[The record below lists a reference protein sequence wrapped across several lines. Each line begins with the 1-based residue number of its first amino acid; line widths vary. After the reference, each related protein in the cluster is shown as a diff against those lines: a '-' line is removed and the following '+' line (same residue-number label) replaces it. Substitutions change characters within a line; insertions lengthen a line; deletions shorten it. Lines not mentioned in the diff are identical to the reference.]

1 MRAVPRHLA
10 LLLPLDLRRHRRDV
24 VAAVELAAADERLQV
39 GGAPRRKP
47 LLHQPLLLG
56 RLLLGQL
63 RRLGQPVVVPLVGG
77 AALAAVVARV
87 GRHPALRILPH
98 PPRALLLLERLAVQQ
113 TLALVLE
120 LPNILL
126 EAGDLALQLLND
138 FRELALRAASETRRR
153 PRQRKRHI

>member
-1 MRAVPRHLA
+1 LRSVAENCARIARGVPRHLA

-24 VAAVELAAADERLQV
+24 VAAVELAAADERLEV

-56 RLLLGQL
+56 RLLLGEL

-87 GRHPALRILPH
+87 GRLPPLRVLPH
-98 PPRALLLLERLAVQQ
+98 PARPLLR
-113 TLALVLE
+113 
-120 LPNILL
+120 
-126 EAGDLALQLLND
+126 G
-138 FRELALRAASETRRR
+138 
-153 PRQRKRHI
+153 